1 MFFLTGIC
9 AKVVVK
15 NRDGADTRRDAHPL
29 GSVTLTH
36 PGAASALFR
45 YRRDV
50 RHPSFGGGARL
61 QRASTPPAVV
71 RVERGRFA
79 LFASPLNLSRD
90 RIRRSADTFAW
101 RPHDQP
107 RIGDR
112 PRDLPGRHVRVCCS
126 QRGTATTDNLN
137 HRSSLWMHSRLREQ
151 PATWTV
157 DCRWDRVERGR
168 AALEVS
174 SEVGSKFSERCSLA
188 RARVSSAANIFM
200 LFEDNCSN
208 IFRCSRT
215 NMDYHCRRR

>member
-29 GSVTLTH
+29 GSVTFTH

-79 LFASPLNLSRD
+79 LSASSPNLPSRSNSP
-90 RIRRSADTFAW
+90 ISGYFLV
-101 RPHDQP
+101 RPHGHSRMTVP
-107 RIGDR
+107 AISSGDTCA
-112 PRDLPGRHVRVCCS
+112 GVRVCFS
-126 QRGTATTDNLN
+126 QWGTTTTDYRNFRPTLCT
-137 HRSSLWMHSRLREQ
+137 RSRLRER

-157 DCRWDRVERGR
+157 DCRWDRVEQGR
-168 AALEVS
+168 AVLGGGFEILLGALLS
-174 SEVGSKFSERCSLA
+174 
-188 RARVSSAANIFM
+188 RVSTATSIIVFVV
-200 LFEDNCSN
+200 
-208 IFRCSRT
+208 
-215 NMDYHCRRR
+215 RR